1 MFIKFWT
8 RNFLLFRP
16 DRFRE
21 EILMEAFE
29 SMNLGSRPEDEES
42 PQSPESAGL
51 GRSAKPNTK
60 LEESFGVEVS
70 GKIRQMG
77 AQVH

>member
-1 MFIKFWT
+1 
-8 RNFLLFRP
+8 
-16 DRFRE
+16 
-21 EILMEAFE
+21 MEAFE

-70 GKIRQMG
+70 DKIRQMG